1 MACYT
6 ISVAGRL
13 LNNHFIR
20 STTIGF
26 VLSHWTIL
34 GVGIWVEVDRVSL
47 LGILENTEDAPPEL
61 AQLAN
66 IGYVL
71 IGVGAFLMLM
81 GFLGCCRAV
90 KGSKCM
96 LVSHHLIIFLVE
108 VAAVIVLF
116 VFKPLV
122 RADALIED
130 NYGMDESYT
139 SVWISTMSEVIPNN
153 SNSCLCFFFFFW
165 LKCCGYNDYTDFMG
179 SQFETTTLLYPV
191 TCCTN
196 SSEPCNKNAAQFW
209 SENGCFQALVNVIE
223 DNAVLLTGMA
233 LGFDALEVFT
243 SFLLS
248 T

>member
-1 MACYT
+1 LRF
-6 ISVAGRL
+6 IFIV
-13 LNNHFIR
+13 NNHFIR

-96 LVSHHLIIFLVE
+96 LVSFFSIMLIIFLVE

-116 VFKPLV
+116 GFEPLV
-122 RADALIED
+122 RADALHHNKKYRVMI
-130 NYGMDESYT
+130 NY
-139 SVWISTMSEVIPNN
+139 IKNH
-153 SNSCLCFFFFFW
+153 
-165 LKCCGYNDYTDFMG
+165 ND
-179 SQFETTTLLYPV
+179 LLYLY
-191 TCCTN
+191 
-196 SSEPCNKNAAQFW
+196 KNTYYIHM
-209 SENGCFQALVNVIE
+209 CLI
-223 DNAVLLTGMA
+223 L
-233 LGFDALEVFT
+233 
-243 SFLLS
+243 
-248 T
+248 

>member
-1 MACYT
+1 LRF
-6 ISVAGRL
+6 IFI

-96 LVSHHLIIFLVE
+96 LVSVIFQHHLIIFLVE

-122 RADALIED
+122 RADALHHNKSTLKKLVQD
-130 NYGMDESYT
+130 LQFT
-139 SVWISTMSEVIPNN
+139 SSLFSDIRIPNN

-196 SSEPCNKNAAQFW
+196 SSEPCNKN

>member
-1 MACYT
+1 MCCKGFLKVMMFVFSGFT
-6 ISVAGRL
+6 NFSHLAGAA
-13 LNNHFIR
+13 
-20 STTIGF
+20 
-26 VLSHWTIL
+26 IL

-47 LGILENTEDAPPEL
+47 LGILENIEDTPPEL
-61 AQLAN
+61 VQLAN

-96 LVSHHLIIFLVE
+96 LFSFFSIMLIIFLVE

-122 RADALIED
+122 RADALHHNKKKVSKSIED

-139 SVWISTMSEVIPNN
+139 SVWISTMSEVYGTRHH
-153 SNSCLCFFFFFW
+153 LCF
-165 LKCCGYNDYTDFMG
+165 LILESLIIPTL
-179 SQFETTTLLYPV
+179 FETTTLLYPV

-196 SSEPCNKNAAQFW
+196 SSEPCNKNA
-209 SENGCFQALVNVIE
+209 SENGCFQALVNEIE

>member
-1 MACYT
+1 LRF
-6 ISVAGRL
+6 IFI

-96 LVSHHLIIFLVE
+96 LVSVIFQHHLIIFLVE

-122 RADALIED
+122 QKVLDEIGEKVSKSIED

-139 SVWISTMSEVIPNN
+139 SVWISTIIPNN

-196 SSEPCNKNAAQFW
+196 SSEPCNKNA